1 MRLLKPKSVVLQVME
16 FGGKNQELG
25 VSHQKRE
32 RGTEGFFPVLH
43 ILKCCHSES
52 SFFTELEIK
61 LAKMLMPA

>member
-1 MRLLKPKSVVLQVME
+1 ME

-43 ILKCCHSES
+43 VLKCRHSDS
-52 SFFTELEIK
+52 SFITKLEIK
-61 LAKMLMPA
+61 LAKMLMQA